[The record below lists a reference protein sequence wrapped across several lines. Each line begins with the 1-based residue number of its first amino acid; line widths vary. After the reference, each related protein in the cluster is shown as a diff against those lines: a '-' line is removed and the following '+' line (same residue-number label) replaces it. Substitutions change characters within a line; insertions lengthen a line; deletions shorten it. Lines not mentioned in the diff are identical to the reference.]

1 MSANGKR
8 CGKLFLAGHK
18 NRAVKE
24 SKNGEHSVRNR
35 SRLAVSALELSAAA
49 NDHPNESGDQRAD
62 HHQHKQHTS
71 RKSGAYAIDSAISV
85 HARWFLATLAGKNRG
100 HCREKQTEQR
110 EQSASHELK
119 LALLGAA
126 AQERS
131 DILKYPLHSLR

>member
-71 RKSGAYAIDSAISV
+71 RKSGAYAIDSAAPI
-85 HARWFLATLAGKNRG
+85 HARWFLATFAGESRG
-100 HCREKQTEQR
+100 HRREKQTKQR
-110 EQSASHELK
+110 EQSASHETHLP
-119 LALLGAA
+119 LLGGAT
-126 AQERS
+126 QERS
-131 DILKYPLHSLR
+131 DIFQYPLHRLR